1 MIIICTESRMR
12 IFVDTSAWFALNS
25 RKDRHHKQARD
36 FIASIKTS
44 PILFLTTD
52 YIVDET
58 LTLLRFKVSH
68 RDALAFLRL
77 LSRSP
82 QIAREQVTPDHL
94 KRAEDIFSR
103 YRDKPWSFTDCV
115 SFAFMEEKGLEDAF
129 AFDENFSQFG
139 MRVHPTPATL

>member
-1 MIIICTESRMR
+1 MTITCTETRMR

-25 RKDRHHKQARD
+25 RKDQHHQHARD
-36 FIASIKTS
+36 FITSIKTG
-44 PILFLTTD
+44 PVLFLTTD

-58 LTLLRFKVSH
+58 LTLLRFKISH
-68 RDALAFLRL
+68 REAVSFLRV

-82 QIAREQVTPDHL
+82 RIAYEQVTPDHL
-94 KRAEDIFSR
+94 KRAEAIFSR

-129 AFDENFSQFG
+129 AFDENFSQYG
-139 MRVHPTPATL
+139 MRLHPAG